1 MHCSTCNRLLT
12 DYESTRKNAVT
23 GKYFDLCKVCFE
35 DIKPFVKVLDR
46 KDLITEA
53 DLDDDPEDDSDD
65 TMDTR
70 GLEDDIEELAQFLQY
85 SNDNNSNDFDVH

>member
-1 MHCSTCNRLLT
+1 MHCTSCNKLLT

-53 DLDDDPEDDSDD
+53 DLDDDP
-65 TMDTR
+65 
-70 GLEDDIEELAQFLQY
+70 LED
-85 SNDNNSNDFDVH
+85 SNDDLNSGASLEDFDDIIDTIENYRDYDEH

>member
-1 MHCSTCNRLLT
+1 MKCGGCDSFLT
-12 DYESTRKNAVT
+12 SYESTRKNAVT

-53 DLDDDPEDDSDD
+53 DLDDPLEDDSDE
-65 TMDTR
+65 MDTR
-70 GLEDDIEELAQFLQY
+70 GLDDDIEELAQFLQY
-85 SNDNNSNDFDVH
+85 SNDNSNDFDVH

>member
-1 MHCSTCNRLLT
+1 MHCTSCNKLLT

-53 DLDDDPEDDSDD
+53 DLDDP
-65 TMDTR
+65 
-70 GLEDDIEELAQFLQY
+70 LEDSQEE
-85 SNDNNSNDFDVH
+85 DNLSTGVSLEDFDDIIEYSREDYDEH

>member
-1 MHCSTCNRLLT
+1 MHCTSCNKLLT

-46 KDLITEA
+46 KDLISEA
-53 DLDDDPEDDSDD
+53 DLDDDE
-65 TMDTR
+65 
-70 GLEDDIEELAQFLQY
+70 LED
-85 SNDNNSNDFDVH
+85 SNDDLNSGASLEDFDDIIDTIENYRDYDEH

>member
-1 MHCSTCNRLLT
+1 MHCTSCNKLLT

-46 KDLITEA
+46 KDLISEA
-53 DLDDDPEDDSDD
+53 DLDEHEDLEDVD
-65 TMDTR
+65 MDTQSS
-70 GLEDDIEELAQFLQY
+70 LEDYEDIIDTIENYRDYDE
-85 SNDNNSNDFDVH
+85 H

>member
-35 DIKPFVKVLDR
+35 DIKPFVKVIDR
-46 KDLITEA
+46 KDVITEA
-53 DLDDDPEDDSDD
+53 DLDEDLDDD
-65 TMDTR
+65 TEVDT
-70 GLEDDIEELAQFLQY
+70 GASLEDFDDIIDTIENYRDYDE
-85 SNDNNSNDFDVH
+85 H

>member
-1 MHCSTCNRLLT
+1 MHCTNCNKLLT

-35 DIKPFVKVLDR
+35 DIKPFVKVIDR

-53 DLDDDPEDDSDD
+53 DLDDEPENDDLYAGTLD
-65 TMDTR
+65 TQGNEVSLGDF
-70 GLEDDIEELAQFLQY
+70 DDIIDTIESYRDYDE
-85 SNDNNSNDFDVH
+85 H

>member
-1 MHCSTCNRLLT
+1 MHCTSCNKLLT

-46 KDLITEA
+46 KDLISEA
-53 DLDDDPEDDSDD
+53 DLDDDE
-65 TMDTR
+65 
-70 GLEDDIEELAQFLQY
+70 LEDPDLDTQASLEDYDDIIDTLESYRDYDE
-85 SNDNNSNDFDVH
+85 H

>member
-12 DYESTRKNAVT
+12 DYESTRKNAIT

-35 DIKPFVKVLDR
+35 DIKPFVKVIDR

-53 DLDDDPEDDSDD
+53 DLDDDD
-65 TMDTR
+65 
-70 GLEDDIEELAQFLQY
+70 LEDDDMDTKDSIEDYEDIIDTIESY
-85 SNDNNSNDFDVH
+85 RDYDEH

>member
-1 MHCSTCNRLLT
+1 MHCTSCNKLLT

-53 DLDDDPEDDSDD
+53 DLDDDP
-65 TMDTR
+65 
-70 GLEDDIEELAQFLQY
+70 LED
-85 SNDNNSNDFDVH
+85 SNDDLNSGASLEDFDDIIDTIENYRDYDDR